1 MAHVTRA
8 GSLWRRHGVTLL
20 FGAAVVLLIALSLWW
35 FAFLRRSVAEGQA
48 TAAALLDREVT
59 LAALRAGPDP
69 KPGAVAGDPRLV
81 VVAAGEA
88 PLVLPA
94 RWVADGADVQAGGDA
109 SRKFLVQPTA
119 QWMQA
124 RQAQNDRRQAMVLGE
139 GVFLVTL
146 LLAVVSM
153 LYRLSRAESRFRR
166 EMAEFLG
173 RMTHELKTPLAG
185 IKAVLETLKLGR
197 MPADQQAMLIPMA
210 LQEVEREE
218 HLIQNLLLAQRLRV
232 PDQRLVRNA
241 IAVGPLLRK
250 FVDHRLE
257 TLGGTV
263 AIGVQCPEGLQGTG
277 DDMALWTVLENLVD
291 NAIKY
296 GGRSLTLHA
305 SARGDQVCIAVR
317 DDGVGFDPADA
328 QAIFDPFVSSA
339 AARQGKHGTGLGLS
353 ISRQLMRQMG
363 GDLVAS
369 SDGSGRGAAFE
380 ASLPLTPAAGS
391 G

>member
-48 TAAALLDREVT
+48 TAAALLDRDVA
-59 LAALRAGPDP
+59 LAALRAGPAP
-69 KPGAVAGDPRLV
+69 KPGPLPDDPRLV
-81 VVAAGEA
+81 VVEAGQA

-94 RWVADGADVQAGGDA
+94 HWVGDGANVQTGG
-109 SRKFLVQPTA
+109 SGERRYLVQPATA
-119 QWMQA
+119 WMAA

-139 GVFLVTL
+139 GVFLITL

-197 MPADQQAMLIPMA
+197 MPAEQQVPLLTMA

-241 IAVGPLLRK
+241 IDVAPLLRK
-250 FVDHRLE
+250 FADHRLE
-257 TLGGTV
+257 TLGGAVT
-263 AIGVQCPEGLQGTG
+263 IDVQCPDGLQGIG
-277 DDMALWTVLENLVD
+277 DDVALWTVLENLVD
-291 NAIKY
+291 NAVKY
-296 GGRSLTLHA
+296 GGKALVL
-305 SARGDQVCIAVR
+305 RGAGRGAQVCVSVS
-317 DDGVGFDPADA
+317 DDGVGFEPADA
-328 QAIFDPFVSSA
+328 EAIFEPLVSSA
-339 AARQGKHGTGLGLS
+339 ASRQGKHGTGLGLS
-353 ISRQLMRQMG
+353 IGRQLMRQMG
-363 GDLVAS
+363 GELLAHS
-369 SDGSGRGAAFE
+369 QGPSRGATFE
-380 ASLPLTPAAGS
+380 ATLPLLPATTPA
-391 G
+391 